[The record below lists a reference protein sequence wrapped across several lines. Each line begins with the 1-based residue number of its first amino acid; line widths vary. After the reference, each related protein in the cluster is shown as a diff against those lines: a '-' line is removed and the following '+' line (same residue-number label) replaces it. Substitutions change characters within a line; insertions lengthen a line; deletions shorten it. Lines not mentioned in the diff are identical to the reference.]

1 MNIRKEISTLSG
13 SELQKFRAAL
23 TQLQNDTARNNYQ
36 FMAGLHGLPNP
47 SNCPHHLPTFLPWH
61 RLYLSQF
68 ESLLQ
73 RFDPSVT
80 LSYWDWTSE
89 QAIAEGIP
97 NLIADSTVSDRDGN
111 DVNNP
116 LASAVVGFQDR
127 STSRNPR
134 EAGRL
139 RFYAD
144 DVATAMAQNIF
155 YTASAETL
163 DFTTALEAPHDSFHD
178 WVRGDM
184 GRVAFSAYD
193 PIFWLHHC
201 NIDRLWAE
209 WQVNNPEVVLPEELL
224 EQSLP
229 FYSQKIRDTL
239 DFKALGITYDTLQVP
254 SGDSSFQPFEL
265 DSKIPTK
272 SLRFKQTLLLVN
284 GLIMTKETYELRVF
298 VNTEGDFEPSIDSDN
313 FAGIITLLGMGGA
326 MNPNGFRGEFGRA
339 IDLSSALNKMNAD
352 KLESIS
358 VRGFNENGDRISV
371 TDIVPNLRFKIE
383 E

>member
-61 RLYLSQF
+61 RLYLNQF

-80 LSYWDWTSE
+80 LPYWDWTSE

-97 NLIADSTVSDRDGN
+97 NLIADSTVSDRDSN

-116 LASAVVGFQDR
+116 LASAVVGFQNR

-134 EAGRL
+134 EARRL